1 MLHIDIPSR
10 HDIESLSTTTAPG
23 CVSIYLPT
31 TPVTVVS
38 DADRILFKNLA
49 REAVGAAESAGL
61 ARGDAD
67 ALKESFDD
75 LLDDEDFWEHQ
86 ACSLAVFATPEGVRT
101 FRLPNT
107 VDPVS
112 QVADRFFIKPLLYA
126 MTTPQTA
133 FVLALAQGGVR
144 VVEVSSDL
152 PAYTL
157 DIAEMPTDVASA
169 AGLTTITDRSPSG
182 RIQGSEGQKVRMRQ
196 YARKVD
202 GALRD
207 VLVGRDT
214 PLILAATA
222 PIDAI
227 FRSVNTYPFLVEQ
240 TIEGNPEK
248 LTDAE
253 LAQLS
258 RPILNALHAERLA
271 RFAEEYGTAQ
281 SQGLGTSDVAE
292 AASAAT
298 RGAIST
304 LLVDIDASVEGAIDE
319 AGAYSASAADGG
331 YQVIDEIARRTLAT
345 GGTVLAV
352 RSDDLPAGTSNLA
365 AVLRFAL

>member
-10 HDIESLSTTTAPG
+10 QDIESLSATTAPG

-31 TPVTVVS
+31 TPVTVRS

-61 ARGDAD
+61 ARGEAG
-67 ALKESFDD
+67 ALQESFDD
-75 LLDDEDFWEHQ
+75 LLDDGDFWEHQ
-86 ACSLAVFATPEGVRT
+86 ARSLAVFATPEGVRT

-107 VDPVS
+107 VEPAW
-112 QVADRFFIKPLLYA
+112 QVADRFFIKPLLRS
-126 MTTPQTA
+126 MTTPQAA

-144 VVEVSSDL
+144 VVEVSSDM

-196 YARKVD
+196 YARKID
-202 GALRD
+202 AALRD
-207 VLVGRDT
+207 LLVGRDT

-222 PIDAI
+222 PIDSI

-253 LAQLS
+253 LAGLS
-258 RPILNALHAERLA
+258 RPILDALHVQRLA
-271 RFAEEYGTAQ
+271 RFAEEYGAAQ
-281 SQGLGTSDVAE
+281 AQGLGTSDLAE
-292 AASAAT
+292 AARAAT
-298 RGAIST
+298 RGAISV
-304 LLVDIDASVEGAIDE
+304 LLVDIDASVEGTLDE
-319 AGAYSASAADGG
+319 AGAYSASAGDGA
-331 YQVIDEIARRTLAT
+331 YRVIDEIARRTLAT
-345 GGTVLAV
+345 GGTVLVVSSA
-352 RSDDLPAGTSNLA
+352 DLPAGTWNLA
-365 AVLRFAL
+365 AILRFAL